1 MPTSS
6 SRRLAAFLF
15 RLDVPVAPRAYA
27 AAGFGLMA
35 LKYAV
40 DALLVRASTGLWW
53 SPLAYLNP
61 LLSQRLELER
71 APHGLLW
78 ALVLWSLP
86 FVWVGLALTLRRAWD
101 AGLNP
106 WVALLFLVPGLNYV
120 LMLALCLLPTL
131 PRPEWGPPPQT
142 RPVSGRWRSALAGLG
157 AGVLY
162 ALGMMVLSVY
172 VLRTYG
178 GALFLGTP
186 VVMGAMSGYAFNRA
200 GRQPVG
206 ATLGAALLGVVLASG
221 LLLLFALEGAI
232 CIAMALPP
240 AFAGSALGALFGRG
254 VALRRDPPL
263 GRLSY
268 VLLLLVPLLA
278 GFESLPRPAPLF
290 EVASSVEIDAPP
302 ERVWPHVVGFG
313 ELPRET
319 EWAFALGIASPRRA
333 RIVGEGV
340 GAVRHCE
347 FSTGPF
353 VEPITRWEPPHRL
366 SFDVTSQPPPMQEW
380 SPYRNVHPP
389 HLDGYL
395 RSRRGEF
402 RLVPLPGG
410 RTRLEGSTW
419 YTLQLAPLTYWRP
432 WSDALIGT
440 IHGRVLRHV
449 KALAEA
455 QAQGVQRSR

>member
-1 MPTSS
+1 
-6 SRRLAAFLF
+6 
-15 RLDVPVAPRAYA
+15 V
-27 AAGFGLMA
+27 G
-35 LKYAV
+35 
-40 DALLVRASTGLWW
+40 TGAWW

-61 LLSQRLELER
+61 LLSQRLELQR
-71 APHGLLW
+71 APTWLLW
-78 ALVLWSLP
+78 TLVLWSLP

-106 WVALLFLVPGLNYV
+106 WVALLFLVPGVNYV
-120 LMLALCLLPTL
+120 LMLALCLQPTL
-131 PRPEWGPPPQT
+131 PRPEWGPAPETQ
-142 RPVSGRWRSALAGLG
+142 PVSGRWRSALAGVG

-162 ALGMMVLSVY
+162 ALGMTLLSVY

-186 VVMGAMSGYAFNRA
+186 VVMGAMSGYALNREA
-200 GRQPVG
+200 RQRLDRTVSV
-206 ATLGAALLGVVLASG
+206 AAFSVVLASL
-221 LLLLFALEGAI
+221 LLLLFALEGAL

-240 AFAGSALGALFGRG
+240 ALACSMVGAVFGRA
-254 VALRRDPPL
+254 VATRGGPPL

-268 VLLLLVPLLA
+268 GLLLLVPLLS
-278 GFESLPRPAPLF
+278 GFESLPREPELF

-302 ERVWPHVVGFG
+302 ERVWPNVVGFS

-319 EWAFALGIASPRRA
+319 EWVFALGIASPRRA
-333 RIVGEGV
+333 RIEGEGV

-347 FSTGPF
+347 FTTGPF
-353 VEPITRWEPPHRL
+353 VEPITRWEPPRRL
-366 SFDVTSQPPPMQEW
+366 SFDVASQPLPMQEW
-380 SPYRNVHPP
+380 SPYQNVHPP

-419 YTLQLAPLTYWRP
+419 YTLQLAPLAYWRP

-449 KALAEA
+449 KALSEVPAA
-455 QAQGVQRSR
+455 GT

>member
-1 MPTSS
+1 ML
-6 SRRLAAFLF
+6 RRFAAFLF
-15 RLDVPVAPRAYA
+15 RLDAPVSPRAYA

-40 DALLVRASTGLWW
+40 DTLLVRAVTGAWW

-61 LLSQRLELER
+61 LLSQRLELQR
-71 APHGLLW
+71 APTWMLW
-78 ALVLWSLP
+78 ALALWSLP
-86 FVWVGLALTLRRAWD
+86 FAWVGLTLTLRRAWD

-106 WVALLFLVPGLNYV
+106 WVSLLFLVPGVNYV
-120 LMLALCLLPTL
+120 LMLALCVLPTL
-131 PRPEWGPPPQT
+131 PRPGWGPQPET
-142 RPVSGRWRSALAGLG
+142 RPVDRRWRSALLGVG

-162 ALGMMVLSVY
+162 TLGMTALSVY
-172 VLRTYG
+172 VLGSYG

-186 VVMGAMSGYAFNRA
+186 VLMGAMSGFALNRSE
-200 GRQPVG
+200 RHTLR
-206 ATLGAALLGVVLASG
+206 ATLATVLLAVLLTGG
-221 LLLLFALEGAI
+221 LMLLFALEGGL
-232 CIAMALPP
+232 CIAMAMPP
-240 AFAGSALGALFGRG
+240 ALAGGVLGALFGRS
-254 VALRRDPPL
+254 VALRGGPPA
-263 GRLSY
+263 GRAAY
-268 VLLLLVPLLA
+268 GLLLLLPLLA
-278 GFESLPRPAPLF
+278 GFESLPREPELL
-290 EVASSVEIDAPP
+290 EVVSRVEIDAPP
-302 ERVWPHVVGFG
+302 ERVWPNVVGFS
-313 ELPRET
+313 ELPEET
-319 EWAFALGIASPRRA
+319 EWVFALGIASPRRA
-333 RIVGEGV
+333 RIEGQGV
-340 GAVRHCE
+340 GAVRYCE

-366 SFDVTSQPPPMQEW
+366 SFDVASQPPPMQEW
-380 SPYRNVHPP
+380 SPYQGVHPP

-449 KALAEA
+449 KALSEGAA
-455 QAQGVQRSR
+455 AGT